1 VGKPAGIG
9 YKSGMS
15 AHPTLSID
23 IRSYGEDQGADR
35 HDFAQLVLPLSGT
48 LIMDIAGR
56 EGGLDPSRA
65 AFVDTGA
72 PHTQASDRPNRSLI
86 LDLPPA
92 MLDPEIAERLV
103 RAPYRTLSPAAGK
116 LVDYMGLLAAS
127 GQASTPTLRLWV
139 PLLLDT
145 LVQVAPRPPSR
156 LAALL
161 AGIEAEPGLAWSTA
175 TMAERAGVSVS
186 RLHAL
191 FRSEFDTTPH
201 AWLSD
206 TRLKRVREWLA
217 RSDRSIAELAY
228 RAGYADQ
235 SALTR
240 AMRQATGLTPAAY
253 RRQSRTAAQENPP
266 KIP

>member
-1 VGKPAGIG
+1 MP
-9 YKSGMS
+9 
-15 AHPTLSID
+15 AHPHFSID
-23 IRSYGEDQGADR
+23 IRSYGEDRGADR

-48 LIMDIAGR
+48 LLMDIAGR
-56 EGGLDPSRA
+56 ESGLDPSRM

-72 PHTQASDRPNRSLI
+72 PHSQTSDRPNRSLI
-86 LDLPPA
+86 LDLAPA
-92 MLDPEIAERLV
+92 VLDPEIAERLT
-103 RAPYRTLSPAAGK
+103 RAPFVQLTPAANK
-116 LVDYMGLLAAS
+116 LVDYMGLLAGS
-127 GQASTPTLRLWV
+127 GQISASTLRLWV

-145 LVQVAPRPPSR
+145 LAQVAPRPPSR

-161 AGIEAEPGLAWSTA
+161 AGIEAEPGLAWTTA

-186 RLHAL
+186 RLHTL

-206 TRLKRVREWLA
+206 VRLKRVREWLA

-253 RRQSRTAAQENPP
+253 RRQSRAAAQETTH

>member
-1 VGKPAGIG
+1 
-9 YKSGMS
+9 MS
-15 AHPTLSID
+15 AHPHPSID

-35 HDFAQLVLPLSGT
+35 HDFAQLVLPLSGA
-48 LIMDIAGR
+48 LVIDIAGR
-56 EGGLDPSRA
+56 EAGLDPWRA
-65 AFVDTGA
+65 AFVDSGA
-72 PHTQASDRPNRSLI
+72 LHSQASDRPNRSLI
-86 LDLPPA
+86 LDLDPA
-92 MLDPEIAERLV
+92 MLDPEIADRLTG
-103 RAPYRTLSPAAGK
+103 APFVPLTPAANK
-116 LVDYMGLLAAS
+116 LVDCMGLLVGS
-127 GQASTPTLRLWV
+127 GQASASTLRLWV

-145 LVQVAPRPPSR
+145 LLRVAPRPPSR

-161 AGIEAEPGLAWSTA
+161 AGIEAEPGLSWTTA

-206 TRLKRVREWLA
+206 VRLTRVREWLA

-240 AMRQATGLTPAAY
+240 AMRRATGLTPAAY
-253 RRQSRTAAQENPP
+253 RRQSRAAAQETTP
-266 KIP
+266 KTS